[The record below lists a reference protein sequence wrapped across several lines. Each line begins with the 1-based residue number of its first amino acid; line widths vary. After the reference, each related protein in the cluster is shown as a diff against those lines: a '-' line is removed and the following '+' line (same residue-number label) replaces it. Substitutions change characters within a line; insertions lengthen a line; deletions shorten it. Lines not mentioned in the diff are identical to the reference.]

1 MEVEIRKGN
10 IDDLPQVHALIVEL
24 AEFERAPLEVTNT
37 LEDMER
43 DGFGENPIYK
53 IFVAESAEGI
63 VGVALYYI
71 AYSTWKGRTIYLED
85 LVVTERMRRIGI
97 GKKLF
102 KAVAQDAKELGA
114 KRFRWQVLEWNEPA
128 IAFYKSIGAELDAE
142 WINCTLTEQQIQDFT
157 G

>member
-1 MEVEIRKGN
+1 MEVEIRKGT

-43 DGFGENPIYK
+43 DGFGESPIFK
-53 IFVAESAEGI
+53 FFVADSANGI
-63 VGVALYYI
+63 VGIALYYI
-71 AYSTWKGRTIYLED
+71 SYSTWKGRTIFLED
-85 LVVTERMRRIGI
+85 LVVTENMRRAGI
-97 GKKLF
+97 GRKLF
-102 KAVAQDAKELGA
+102 KAVAQEAKGLGA

-128 IAFYKSIGAELDAE
+128 IAFYKSIGAEIDSE
-142 WINCTLTEQQIQDFT
+142 WLNCTLTEEQIQNFN